1 MKEIAYNEEIFNQM
15 AEYEDVF
22 YTAVNCDFVRMGGYE
37 RKKAVSDL
45 YSKVFNKKSGILDG
59 CGRCLLNDTK
69 RLGEVYFKWKTL
81 SATLS
86 KDTENTDT
94 KEVKV
99 KEPSATATDKVKK
112 TKANGRRAS
121 AGKNGKE
128 KARKARPQ

>member
-1 MKEIAYNEEIFNQM
+1 M

-45 YSKVFNKKSGILDG
+45 YSKVFGKKSGIMDG

-69 RLGEVYFKWKTL
+69 RLGEVYYRWKTL
-81 SATLS
+81 STTLS
-86 KDTENTDT
+86 NSTENTDT

-99 KEPSATATDKVKK
+99 KQLSEIAADKVKK
-112 TKANGRRAS
+112 TKTNGRRVS
-121 AGKNGKE
+121 GGKGNKE
-128 KARKARPQ
+128 KAVKARPQ